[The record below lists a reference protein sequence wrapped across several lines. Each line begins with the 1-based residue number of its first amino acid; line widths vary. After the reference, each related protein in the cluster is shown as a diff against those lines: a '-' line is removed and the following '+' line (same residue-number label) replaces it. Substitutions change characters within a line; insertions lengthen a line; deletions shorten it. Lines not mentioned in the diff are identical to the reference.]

1 MKLGEVFSIIEKIFL
16 IKEEIMELRNIAI
29 IAHVDH
35 GKTTLVDQLLK
46 SSETFRTNEE
56 IANRAL
62 DSNDIERE
70 RGITIL
76 AKTTSIIYKGTKINI
91 LDTPGHADFG
101 GEVERIM
108 NMVDGCLLLVDAFE
122 GTMPQTR
129 FVLKK
134 ALEAHVK
141 PIVVINKIDRANI
154 NIEQTLDEVLT
165 LFIELGAPD
174 EFLEFK
180 TVYASALKGTS
191 SLSSDPNNQ
200 VEGMDAVLQTII
212 DEIPAPNTDINGS
225 LQMQVALLD
234 YNDFVG
240 RIGIGTIK
248 RGTIRVND
256 NVSVSRLD
264 GSITNFR
271 VLKLF
276 GFQGLKRLEI
286 SEASA
291 GDIVAVAGLADIN
304 VGETICE
311 YNKVDPLP
319 LIRLDEPTLQMTF
332 GTNSSPLSGKD
343 GKQLTARKIEERLF
357 REVQKDVALRVE
369 RIPNT
374 ESWIVSGRGELHL
387 SILIENMRRE
397 SFELEVSKPQVIIKE
412 INGQKCEPYEDLTID
427 VPNEYVGDIMT
438 TIGERNGELVTMD
451 AKETVTILKYV
462 IPSRGLLGYM
472 TNFMTLTKGYGII
485 SHTYKEYRPV
495 ATNSIGERNIG
506 VLVSV
511 EAGQATPYAIEH
523 TEERGTMF
531 IAPGTEVYEGM
542 IVGEHRYDFDLAVN
556 VTQKKN
562 LTNVRSSTKDNTV
575 VLKSPRKMSLEA
587 CLDYINSDELVEI
600 TPTTFRMR
608 KKILNT
614 AERKKHEA
622 HVKREQANE

>member
-1 MKLGEVFSIIEKIFL
+1 
-16 IKEEIMELRNIAI
+16 MELRNIAI

-46 SSETFRTNEE
+46 ASSTFRSNEE
-56 IANRAL
+56 LSDRAM

-76 AKTTSIIYKGTKINI
+76 AKTTSIIYKDTKINI

-191 SLSSDPNNQ
+191 SLSPDPNDQ

-212 DEIPAPNTDINGS
+212 DEIPAPSMDKEGP
-225 LQMQVALLD
+225 LQLQVALLD

-248 RGTIRVND
+248 RGTIHVND
-256 NVSVSRLD
+256 NCTVSRLD
-264 GSITNFR
+264 GSTTNFR

-276 GFQGLKRLEI
+276 GFQGLKRLEVE
-286 SEASA
+286 EASA
-291 GDIVAVAGLADIN
+291 GDIVAVAGLTDIN
-304 VGETICE
+304 VGETICQLG
-311 YNKVDPLP
+311 KVDPLP

-343 GKQLTARKIEERLF
+343 GKLLTARKIEERLY
-357 REVQKDVALRVE
+357 RETQKDVALRVE

-397 SFELEVSKPQVIIKE
+397 GFELEVSKPQVIIKE
-412 INGQKCEPYEDLTID
+412 IDGVKCEPYEDLLID
-427 VPNEYVGDIMT
+427 IPNEYVGDIMT
-438 TIGERNGELVTMD
+438 TIGERSGELESMD
-451 AKETVTILKYV
+451 ARETVTILKYV

-472 TNFMTLTKGYGII
+472 TNFMTLTKGYGIL
-485 SHTYKEYRPV
+485 SHVYKEYRPV
-495 ATNSIGERNIG
+495 QSNSIGERIIG

-575 VLKSPRKMSLEA
+575 VLKTPRKMSLEA
-587 CLDYINSDELVEI
+587 CLDYINTDELVEI
-600 TPTTFRMR
+600 TPSTYRMR

-614 AERKKHEA
+614 AERKKWESR
-622 HVKREQANE
+622 VKKAQEGE